1 MEPSTKQEIVNWIMN
16 ATRAA
21 VSGNW
26 EAVNAQAAAEQ
37 LNISRN
43 LASQYLNQLVHENV
57 LLKINSRPVASC
69 IFGPWKNLRGFGSDE
84 RCLRISMSFMITSGG
99 STTAFSR

>member
-57 LLKINSRPVASC
+57 LLKINSRPVC
-69 IFGPWKNLRGFGSDE
+69 W
-84 RCLRISMSFMITSGG
+84 
-99 STTAFSR
+99 

>member
-26 EAVNAQAAAEQ
+26 EAVNAQAAA
-37 LNISRN
+37 
-43 LASQYLNQLVHENV
+43 
-57 LLKINSRPVASC
+57 
-69 IFGPWKNLRGFGSDE
+69 
-84 RCLRISMSFMITSGG
+84 
-99 STTAFSR
+99 